1 MQWKHVA
8 NDPASVTR
16 LSYPPQSQLLCIYT
30 PSLGLLVYKLISNW
44 LWPHCVV
51 NVTYF
56 SYFDIMNCSF
66 FYKILERPDLL
77 NYLFYMIMK
86 ISLMIDRP
94 GYQILCVQNGRI
106 ASWKEAIGRKFLQ
119 AFFTN
124 MDMVAS
130 AVIPYALLFAICNKL
145 WIISM
150 VTNTMYFIS

>member
-1 MQWKHVA
+1 
-8 NDPASVTR
+8 
-16 LSYPPQSQLLCIYT
+16 
-30 PSLGLLVYKLISNW
+30 
-44 LWPHCVV
+44 
-51 NVTYF
+51 
-56 SYFDIMNCSF
+56 MNCSF

-94 GYQILCVQNGRI
+94 GYQIPCVQNGRI

-130 AVIPYALLFAICNKL
+130 AVIPYALLIAIYSLAGLRACK
-145 WIISM
+145 
-150 VTNTMYFIS
+150 T